1 MCDIMNLYFK
11 RECPTLKTSKDQQKI
26 ILIGDGAVGS
36 SYAYSLINQNIGQ
49 ELGIIDV
56 NREKAEGDVMDLSSA
71 LAFTAPMKL
80 YVADYKDC
88 GDADLIV
95 YTAGASQKPGESR
108 LDLTEKNLRIT
119 KSVVESV
126 MASGFNGIFLVATN
140 PVDILSYAVYK
151 WSGLPAEQVLGT
163 GTSLDS
169 ARFRQAIANLL
180 DVDVRNVHGYI
191 IGEHGD
197 TEFPVWSHANV
208 AGLQINEWVENNPNT
223 DEQALVEIFFSV
235 RDAAYT
241 IIEKK
246 GATFYGIGVSLA
258 RITKAILNN
267 EHAVLPLSVY
277 LEGQYGEEEIYLGT
291 PAIINRNGLKKII
304 EIPLNDSEKEKM
316 KHSANTIRTHLSEVL
331 ERCPDLSFDN

>member
-1 MCDIMNLYFK
+1 MSSLNDK
-11 RECPTLKTSKDQQKI
+11 QKI

-56 NREKAEGDVMDLSSA
+56 NRDKAEGDVMDLSSA
-71 LAFTAPMKL
+71 LAFTAPKKL
-80 YVADYKDC
+80 YVADYEDC
-88 GDADLIV
+88 SDADLIV
-95 YTAGASQKPGESR
+95 YTAGANQKPGETR

-119 KSVVESV
+119 KSVVDSV

-140 PVDILSYAVYK
+140 PVDILTYAVYK
-151 WSGLPAEQVLGT
+151 WSGLPSKQVIGS

-208 AGLQINEWVENNPNT
+208 AGLQINEWLEHNPDT
-223 DEQALVEIFFSV
+223 DEQALVDIFFSV

-258 RITKAILNN
+258 RITRAILNN

-277 LEGQYGEEEIYLGT
+277 LEGQYGENDIYLGT
-291 PAIINRNGLKKII
+291 PAIINRGGIKTII

-316 KHSANTIRTHLSEVL
+316 KHSAQTIREHLDEVIKKS
-331 ERCPDLSFDN
+331 PDLAFE

>member
-1 MCDIMNLYFK
+1 MTTRKNK
-11 RECPTLKTSKDQQKI
+11 QKI

-36 SYAYSLINQNIGQ
+36 SYAYALVNQNIGQ

-56 NREKAEGDVMDLSSA
+56 NRDKAEGDVMDLNSA
-71 LAFTAPMKL
+71 LAFTAPKKI
-80 YVADYKDC
+80 YVADYADC
-88 GDADLIV
+88 HDADLIV
-95 YTAGASQKPGESR
+95 YTAGASQKPGETR

-119 KSVVESV
+119 KDVVEKV

-140 PVDILSYAVYK
+140 PVDILTYAVYK
-151 WSGLPAEQVLGT
+151 LSGLPAHKVIGS

-169 ARFRQAIANLL
+169 ARFRQAIADVL

-208 AGLQINEWVENNPNT
+208 AGLQISEWVNDNPDT
-223 DEQALVEIFFSV
+223 DEKELIDLFFSV
-235 RDAAYT
+235 RDAAYE

-258 RITKAILNN
+258 RITRAILNN
-267 EHAVLPLSVY
+267 EQAVLPLSVF
-277 LEGQYGEEEIYLGT
+277 LEGHYGEQDIYIGT
-291 PAIINRNGLKKII
+291 PAIINNVGIKHIV
-304 EIPLNDSEKEKM
+304 EIPLNDSEKDKM
-316 KHSANTIRTHLSEVL
+316 KHSAATIREHLKEVL
-331 ERCPDLSFDN
+331 DKNPDLGFTISD

>member
-1 MCDIMNLYFK
+1 MNDRK
-11 RECPTLKTSKDQQKI
+11 KQQKI

-56 NREKAEGDVMDLSSA
+56 NTEKAEGDVMDLNSA
-71 LAFTAPMKL
+71 LAFTAPKKI
-80 YVADYKDC
+80 YVADYADC
-88 GDADLIV
+88 HDADLVV
-95 YTAGASQKPGESR
+95 YTAGASQKPGETR

-119 KSVVESV
+119 KDVVEKV

-140 PVDILSYAVYK
+140 PVDILTYAVYK
-151 WSGLPAEQVLGT
+151 LSGLPSHQVIGT

-169 ARFRQAIANLL
+169 ARFRQAVANLL

-208 AGLQINEWVENNPNT
+208 AGLQINEWLNNNPDT

-235 RDAAYT
+235 RDAAYE
-241 IIEKK
+241 IIKRK

-258 RITKAILNN
+258 RITRAILNN

-277 LEGQYGEEEIYLGT
+277 LEGEYGQNDIYIGS
-291 PAIINRNGLKKII
+291 PAIINQRGIDKVV

-316 KHSANTIRTHLSEVL
+316 THSADTIRNHLKEVL
-331 ERCPDLSFDN
+331 DKNPDLGFTISD

>member
-1 MCDIMNLYFK
+1 MMTEGRK
-11 RECPTLKTSKDQQKI
+11 QQKI

-56 NREKAEGDVMDLSSA
+56 NTEKAEGDVMDLNSA
-71 LAFTAPMKL
+71 LAFTAPKKI
-80 YVADYKDC
+80 YVADYADC
-88 GDADLIV
+88 HDADLVV
-95 YTAGASQKPGESR
+95 YTAGASQKPGETR

-119 KSVVESV
+119 KEVVEKV
-126 MASGFNGIFLVATN
+126 MASGFDGIFLVATN
-140 PVDILSYAVYK
+140 PVDILTYAVYK
-151 WSGLPAEQVLGT
+151 LSGLPANQVIGS

-169 ARFRQAIANLL
+169 ARFRQAVANLL

-208 AGLQINEWVENNPNT
+208 AGLQINEWLNNNPDT

-235 RDAAYT
+235 RDAAYE
-241 IIEKK
+241 IIKRK

-258 RITKAILNN
+258 RITRAILSN

-277 LEGQYGEEEIYLGT
+277 LEGEYGENDIYIGS
-291 PAIINRNGLKKII
+291 PAIINRKGIEKIV

-316 KHSANTIRTHLSEVL
+316 RYSAETIRSHLKEVL
-331 ERCPDLSFDN
+331 EQNPDIGFTISD

>member
-1 MCDIMNLYFK
+1 MMTERK
-11 RECPTLKTSKDQQKI
+11 QQKI

-36 SYAYSLINQNIGQ
+36 SYAYALINQNIGQ

-56 NREKAEGDVMDLSSA
+56 NVEKAEGDVMDLTSA
-71 LAFTAPMKL
+71 LAFTAPKKI
-80 YVADYKDC
+80 YVADYADC
-88 GDADLIV
+88 HDADLVV
-95 YTAGASQKPGESR
+95 YTAGASQKPGETR

-119 KSVVESV
+119 KDVVEKV
-126 MASGFNGIFLVATN
+126 MASGFDGIFLVATN
-140 PVDILSYAVYK
+140 PVDILTYAVYK
-151 WSGLPAEQVLGT
+151 LSGLPSNQVIGT

-169 ARFRQAIANLL
+169 ARFRQAVANLL

-208 AGLQINEWVENNPNT
+208 AGLQINEWLNNNPDT

-235 RDAAYT
+235 RDAAYE
-241 IIEKK
+241 IIKRK

-258 RITKAILNN
+258 RITRAILSN

-277 LEGQYGEEEIYLGT
+277 LEGEYGESDIYIGS
-291 PAIINRNGLKKII
+291 PAIVNRKGIEKIV

-316 KHSANTIRTHLSEVL
+316 KHSTDTIRNHLKEVL
-331 ERCPDLSFDN
+331 EKNPDIGFTISD

>member
-1 MCDIMNLYFK
+1 MMTEGK
-11 RECPTLKTSKDQQKI
+11 KQQKI

-56 NREKAEGDVMDLSSA
+56 NTEKAEGDVMDLNSA
-71 LAFTAPMKL
+71 LAFTAPKKI
-80 YVADYKDC
+80 YVADYADC
-88 GDADLIV
+88 HDADLVV
-95 YTAGASQKPGESR
+95 YTAGASQKPGETR

-119 KSVVESV
+119 KEVVEKV
-126 MASGFNGIFLVATN
+126 MASGFDGIFLVATN
-140 PVDILSYAVYK
+140 PVDILTYAVYK
-151 WSGLPAEQVLGT
+151 LSGLPANQVIGS

-169 ARFRQAIANLL
+169 ARFRQAVANLL

-208 AGLQINEWVENNPNT
+208 AGLQINEWLNNNPDT

-235 RDAAYT
+235 RDAAYE
-241 IIEKK
+241 IIKRK

-258 RITKAILNN
+258 RITRAILSN

-277 LEGQYGEEEIYLGT
+277 LEGEYGENDIYIGS
-291 PAIINRNGLKKII
+291 PAIINRKGIEKIV

-316 KHSANTIRTHLSEVL
+316 RYSAETIRSHLKEVL
-331 ERCPDLSFDN
+331 EQNPDIGFTISD

>member
-1 MCDIMNLYFK
+1 MTTRKNK
-11 RECPTLKTSKDQQKI
+11 QKI

-36 SYAYSLINQNIGQ
+36 SYAYALVNQNIGQ

-56 NREKAEGDVMDLSSA
+56 NRDKAEGDVMDLNSA
-71 LAFTAPMKL
+71 LAFTAPKKI
-80 YVADYKDC
+80 YVADYADC
-88 GDADLIV
+88 HDADLIV
-95 YTAGASQKPGESR
+95 YTAGASQKPGETR

-119 KSVVESV
+119 KDVVEKV

-140 PVDILSYAVYK
+140 PVDILTYAVYK
-151 WSGLPAEQVLGT
+151 LSGLPAHKVIGS

-169 ARFRQAIANLL
+169 ARFRQAIADVL

-208 AGLQINEWVENNPNT
+208 AGLQISEWVNDNPDT
-223 DEQALVEIFFSV
+223 DEKELIDLFFSV
-235 RDAAYT
+235 RDAAYE

-258 RITKAILNN
+258 RITRAILNN
-267 EHAVLPLSVY
+267 EQAVLPLSVF
-277 LEGQYGEEEIYLGT
+277 LEGHYGEQDIYIGT
-291 PAIINRNGLKKII
+291 PAIINNEGIKHIV
-304 EIPLNDSEKEKM
+304 EIPLNDSEKDKM
-316 KHSANTIRTHLSEVL
+316 KHSAATIREHLKEVL
-331 ERCPDLSFDN
+331 DKNPDLGFTISD

>member
-1 MCDIMNLYFK
+1 MT
-11 RECPTLKTSKDQQKI
+11 ESKKQQKI

-36 SYAYSLINQNIGQ
+36 SYAYSIINQNIGQ
-49 ELGIIDV
+49 ELGIIDIDKD
-56 NREKAEGDVMDLSSA
+56 KAEGDVMDLNSA
-71 LAFTAPMKL
+71 LAFTAPKKI
-80 YVADYKDC
+80 YVADYADC
-88 GDADLIV
+88 HDADLVV
-95 YTAGASQKPGESR
+95 YTAGASQKPGETR

-119 KSVVESV
+119 KHVVEQV
-126 MASGFNGIFLVATN
+126 MASGFDGIFLVATN
-140 PVDILSYAVYK
+140 PVDILTYAVYK
-151 WSGLPAEQVLGT
+151 LSGLPAHQVIGT

-169 ARFRQAIANLL
+169 ARFRQAVADLL

-208 AGLQINEWVENNPNT
+208 AGLQINEWISNNPNT

-235 RDAAYT
+235 RDAAYE
-241 IIEKK
+241 IIKRK

-258 RITKAILNN
+258 RITRAILNN

-277 LEGQYGEEEIYLGT
+277 LEGEYEQNDIYIGS
-291 PAIINRNGLKKII
+291 PAIVNRSGIKKIV

-316 KHSANTIRTHLSEVL
+316 KHSADTIRNHLKEVL
-331 ERCPDLSFDN
+331 EQNPDIGFTISD

>member
-1 MCDIMNLYFK
+1 MNVRK
-11 RECPTLKTSKDQQKI
+11 KQQKI

-56 NREKAEGDVMDLSSA
+56 NTEKAEGDVMDLNSA
-71 LAFTAPMKL
+71 LAFTAPKKI
-80 YVADYKDC
+80 YVADYADC
-88 GDADLIV
+88 HDADLVV
-95 YTAGASQKPGESR
+95 YTAGASQKPGETR

-119 KSVVESV
+119 KDVVEKV

-140 PVDILSYAVYK
+140 PVDILTYAVYK
-151 WSGLPAEQVLGT
+151 LSGLPSNQVIGT

-169 ARFRQAIANLL
+169 ARFRQAVANLL

-208 AGLQINEWVENNPNT
+208 AGLQINEWLNNNPDT
-223 DEQALVEIFFSV
+223 DEQALVDIFFSV
-235 RDAAYT
+235 RDAAYE
-241 IIEKK
+241 IIKRK

-258 RITKAILNN
+258 RITRAILNN
-267 EHAVLPLSVY
+267 ENAVLPLSVY
-277 LEGQYGEEEIYLGT
+277 LEGEYGQHDIYIGS
-291 PAIINRNGLKKII
+291 PAIINQSGIDKIV

-316 KHSANTIRTHLSEVL
+316 THSADTIRNHLKEVL
-331 ERCPDLSFDN
+331 DKNPDLGFTISD

>member
-1 MCDIMNLYFK
+1 MMTERK
-11 RECPTLKTSKDQQKI
+11 QQKI

-36 SYAYSLINQNIGQ
+36 SYAYALINQNIGQ

-56 NREKAEGDVMDLSSA
+56 NVEKAEGDVMDLTSA
-71 LAFTAPMKL
+71 LAFTAPKKI
-80 YVADYKDC
+80 YVADYADC
-88 GDADLIV
+88 HDADLVV
-95 YTAGASQKPGESR
+95 YTAGASQKPGETR

-119 KSVVESV
+119 KDVVEKV
-126 MASGFNGIFLVATN
+126 MASGFDGIFLVATN
-140 PVDILSYAVYK
+140 PVDILTYAVYK
-151 WSGLPAEQVLGT
+151 LSGLPSNQVIGT

-169 ARFRQAIANLL
+169 ARFRQAVANLL

-208 AGLQINEWVENNPNT
+208 AGLQINEWLNNNPDT

-235 RDAAYT
+235 RDAAYE
-241 IIEKK
+241 IIKRK

-258 RITKAILNN
+258 RITRAILSN

-277 LEGQYGEEEIYLGT
+277 LEGEYGESDIYIGS
-291 PAIINRNGLKKII
+291 PAIVNRKGIEKIV

-316 KHSANTIRTHLSEVL
+316 KYSTDTIRNHLKEVL
-331 ERCPDLSFDN
+331 EKNPDIGFTISD

>member
-1 MCDIMNLYFK
+1 MNDRK
-11 RECPTLKTSKDQQKI
+11 KQQKI

-56 NREKAEGDVMDLSSA
+56 NTEKAEGDVMDLNSA
-71 LAFTAPMKL
+71 LAFTAPKKI
-80 YVADYKDC
+80 YVADYADC
-88 GDADLIV
+88 HDADLVV
-95 YTAGASQKPGESR
+95 YTAGASQKPGETR

-119 KSVVESV
+119 KDVVEKV

-140 PVDILSYAVYK
+140 PVDILTYAVYK
-151 WSGLPAEQVLGT
+151 LSGLPSHQVIGS

-169 ARFRQAIANLL
+169 ARFRQAVANLL

-208 AGLQINEWVENNPNT
+208 AGLQINEWLNNNPDT

-235 RDAAYT
+235 RDAAYE
-241 IIEKK
+241 IIKRK

-258 RITKAILNN
+258 RITRAILNN

-277 LEGQYGEEEIYLGT
+277 LEGEYGQNDIYIGS
-291 PAIINRNGLKKII
+291 PAIINQRGIVKIV

-316 KHSANTIRTHLSEVL
+316 THSADTIRNHLKEVL
-331 ERCPDLSFDN
+331 DKNPDLGFTISD

>member
-1 MCDIMNLYFK
+1 MMAERK
-11 RECPTLKTSKDQQKI
+11 QQKI

-36 SYAYSLINQNIGQ
+36 SYAYALINQNIGQ

-56 NREKAEGDVMDLSSA
+56 NVEKAEGDVMDLTSA
-71 LAFTAPMKL
+71 LAFTAPKKI
-80 YVADYKDC
+80 YVADYADC
-88 GDADLIV
+88 HDADLVV
-95 YTAGASQKPGESR
+95 YTAGASQKPGETR

-119 KSVVESV
+119 KDVVEKV
-126 MASGFNGIFLVATN
+126 MASGFDGIFLVATN
-140 PVDILSYAVYK
+140 PVDILTYAVYK
-151 WSGLPAEQVLGT
+151 LSGLPSNQVIGT

-169 ARFRQAIANLL
+169 ARFRQAVANLL

-208 AGLQINEWVENNPNT
+208 AGLQINEWLNNNPDT

-235 RDAAYT
+235 RDAAYE
-241 IIEKK
+241 IIKRK

-258 RITKAILNN
+258 RITRAILSN
-267 EHAVLPLSVY
+267 ENAVLPLSVY
-277 LEGQYGEEEIYLGT
+277 LEGEYGENDIYIGS
-291 PAIINRNGLKKII
+291 PAIVNRKGIEKIV

-316 KHSANTIRTHLSEVL
+316 KHSTDTIRNHLKEVL
-331 ERCPDLSFDN
+331 EKNPDIGFTISD

>member
-1 MCDIMNLYFK
+1 MMTERK
-11 RECPTLKTSKDQQKI
+11 QQKI

-36 SYAYSLINQNIGQ
+36 SYAYALINQNIGQ

-56 NREKAEGDVMDLSSA
+56 NVEKAEGDVMDLTSA
-71 LAFTAPMKL
+71 LAFTAPKKI
-80 YVADYKDC
+80 YVADYADC
-88 GDADLIV
+88 HDADLVV
-95 YTAGASQKPGESR
+95 YTAGASQKPGETR

-119 KSVVESV
+119 KDVVEKV
-126 MASGFNGIFLVATN
+126 MASGFDGIFLVATN
-140 PVDILSYAVYK
+140 PVDILTYAVYK
-151 WSGLPAEQVLGT
+151 LSGLPSNQVIGT

-169 ARFRQAIANLL
+169 ARFRQAVANLL

-208 AGLQINEWVENNPNT
+208 AGLQINEWLNNNPDT

-235 RDAAYT
+235 RDAAYE
-241 IIEKK
+241 IIQRK

-258 RITKAILNN
+258 RITRAILSN

-277 LEGQYGEEEIYLGT
+277 LEGEYGESDIYIGS
-291 PAIINRNGLKKII
+291 PAIVNRKGIEKIV

-316 KHSANTIRTHLSEVL
+316 KHSTDTIRNHLKEVL
-331 ERCPDLSFDN
+331 EKNPDIGFTISD

>member
-1 MCDIMNLYFK
+1 MNDRK
-11 RECPTLKTSKDQQKI
+11 KQQKI

-56 NREKAEGDVMDLSSA
+56 NTEKAEGDVMDLNSA
-71 LAFTAPMKL
+71 LAFTAPKKI
-80 YVADYKDC
+80 YVADYADC
-88 GDADLIV
+88 HDADLVV
-95 YTAGASQKPGESR
+95 YTAGASQKPGETR

-119 KSVVESV
+119 KDVVEKV

-140 PVDILSYAVYK
+140 PVDILTYAVYK
-151 WSGLPAEQVLGT
+151 LSGLPSHQVIGS

-169 ARFRQAIANLL
+169 ARFRQAVANLL

-208 AGLQINEWVENNPNT
+208 AGLQINEWLNNNPDT

-235 RDAAYT
+235 RDAAYE
-241 IIEKK
+241 IIKRK

-258 RITKAILNN
+258 RITRAILNN

-277 LEGQYGEEEIYLGT
+277 LEGEYGQNDIYIGS
-291 PAIINRNGLKKII
+291 PAIINQSGIDKIV

-316 KHSANTIRTHLSEVL
+316 THSADTIRNHLKEVL
-331 ERCPDLSFDN
+331 DKNPDLGFTISD

>member
-1 MCDIMNLYFK
+1 MNERK
-11 RECPTLKTSKDQQKI
+11 KQQKI

-36 SYAYSLINQNIGQ
+36 SYAYALINQNIGQ

-56 NREKAEGDVMDLSSA
+56 NTEKAEGDVMDLNSA
-71 LAFTAPMKL
+71 LAFTAPKKI
-80 YVADYKDC
+80 YVADYADC
-88 GDADLIV
+88 HDADLVV
-95 YTAGASQKPGESR
+95 YTAGASQKPGETR

-119 KSVVESV
+119 KDVVEKV

-140 PVDILSYAVYK
+140 PVDILTYAVYK
-151 WSGLPAEQVLGT
+151 LSGLPSHQVIGT

-169 ARFRQAIANLL
+169 ARFRQAVANLL

-208 AGLQINEWVENNPNT
+208 AGLQINEWLNNNPDT

-235 RDAAYT
+235 RDAAYE
-241 IIEKK
+241 IIKRK

-258 RITKAILNN
+258 RITRAILNN

-277 LEGQYGEEEIYLGT
+277 LEGEYGQNDIYIGS
-291 PAIINRNGLKKII
+291 PAIINQRGIDKIV

-316 KHSANTIRTHLSEVL
+316 THSANTIRNHLKEVL
-331 ERCPDLSFDN
+331 DKNPDLGFTISD

>member
-1 MCDIMNLYFK
+1 MNERK
-11 RECPTLKTSKDQQKI
+11 KQQKI

-36 SYAYSLINQNIGQ
+36 SYAYALINQNIGQ

-56 NREKAEGDVMDLSSA
+56 NTEKAEGDVMDLNSA
-71 LAFTAPMKL
+71 LAFTAPKKI
-80 YVADYKDC
+80 YVADYADC
-88 GDADLIV
+88 HDADLVV
-95 YTAGASQKPGESR
+95 YTAGASQKPGETR

-119 KSVVESV
+119 KDVVEKV

-140 PVDILSYAVYK
+140 PVDILTYAVYK
-151 WSGLPAEQVLGT
+151 LSGLPSHQVIGT

-169 ARFRQAIANLL
+169 ARFRQAVANLL

-208 AGLQINEWVENNPNT
+208 AGLQINEWLNNNPDT

-235 RDAAYT
+235 RDAAYE
-241 IIEKK
+241 IIKRK

-258 RITKAILNN
+258 RITRAILNN

-277 LEGQYGEEEIYLGT
+277 LEGEYGQHDIYIGS
-291 PAIINRNGLKKII
+291 PAIINQRGIDKVV

-316 KHSANTIRTHLSEVL
+316 THSANTIRNHLKEVL
-331 ERCPDLSFDN
+331 DKNPDLGFTISD

>member
-1 MCDIMNLYFK
+1 M
-11 RECPTLKTSKDQQKI
+11 LKTSKDQQKI

-80 YVADYKDC
+80 YVADYADC

-126 MASGFNGIFLVATN
+126 MASGFNGIFLVAAN

-151 WSGLPAEQVLGT
+151 WSGLPAEQVIGT

-169 ARFRQAIANLL
+169 ARFRQAVANLL

-246 GATFYGIGVSLA
+246 GATFYGIGVALA

-291 PAIINRNGLKKII
+291 TAIINRNGLKKII

>member
-1 MCDIMNLYFK
+1 MNDRK
-11 RECPTLKTSKDQQKI
+11 KQQKI

-56 NREKAEGDVMDLSSA
+56 NTEKAEGDVMDLNSA
-71 LAFTAPMKL
+71 LAFTAPKKI
-80 YVADYKDC
+80 YVADYADC
-88 GDADLIV
+88 HDADLVV
-95 YTAGASQKPGESR
+95 YTAGASQKPGETR

-119 KSVVESV
+119 KDVVEKV

-140 PVDILSYAVYK
+140 PVDILTYAVYK
-151 WSGLPAEQVLGT
+151 LSGLPSHQVIGS

-169 ARFRQAIANLL
+169 ARFRQAVANLL

-208 AGLQINEWVENNPNT
+208 AGLQINEWLNNNPDT

-235 RDAAYT
+235 RDAAYE
-241 IIEKK
+241 IIKRK

-258 RITKAILNN
+258 RITRAILNN

-277 LEGQYGEEEIYLGT
+277 LEGEYGQNDIYIGS
-291 PAIINRNGLKKII
+291 PAIINQSGIDKIV

-316 KHSANTIRTHLSEVL
+316 THSANTIRNHLKEVL
-331 ERCPDLSFDN
+331 DKNPDLGFTISD

>member
-1 MCDIMNLYFK
+1 MTMT
-11 RECPTLKTSKDQQKI
+11 ESKKQQKI

-36 SYAYSLINQNIGQ
+36 SYAYSIINQNIGQ
-49 ELGIIDV
+49 ELGIIDIDKD
-56 NREKAEGDVMDLSSA
+56 KAEGDVMDLNSA
-71 LAFTAPMKL
+71 LAFTAPKKI
-80 YVADYKDC
+80 YVADYADC
-88 GDADLIV
+88 HDADLVV
-95 YTAGASQKPGESR
+95 YTAGASQKPGETR

-119 KSVVESV
+119 KHVVEQV
-126 MASGFNGIFLVATN
+126 MASGFDGIFLVATN
-140 PVDILSYAVYK
+140 PVDILTYAVYK
-151 WSGLPAEQVLGT
+151 LSGLPAHQVIGT

-169 ARFRQAIANLL
+169 ARFRQAVADLL

-208 AGLQINEWVENNPNT
+208 AGLQINEWINNNPNT

-235 RDAAYT
+235 RDAAYE
-241 IIEKK
+241 IIKRK

-258 RITKAILNN
+258 RITRAILNN

-277 LEGQYGEEEIYLGT
+277 LEGEYNQNDIYIGS
-291 PAIINRNGLKKII
+291 PAIINRNGVKKIV

-316 KHSANTIRTHLSEVL
+316 KHSADTIRTHLKEVL
-331 ERCPDLSFDN
+331 EQNPDIGFTISD